1 MTNVQVVRPAL
12 LLLAAALSISQ
23 AIARPGAEH
32 ITWVLNTA
40 PPFHIVGGNYQN
52 QGFCDALMDAVD
64 DALPEYS
71 SSQLVMPQTRIG
83 LQFERNQNQCFPCM
97 IHRSNSDSATHVFT
111 QPTHIYRPHG
121 IITTP
126 ANATRMKL
134 LFGDPVPLSSLL
146 QRNDFTLGHPAG
158 RRFGALQ
165 PILDAYEGDD
175 SYRLLRTGEYATN
188 AILQMIKSGRIDYTI
203 DYASLHEYDRR
214 TASSELEFVQIA
226 ETQGQYVYG
235 AIGCT
240 NNSWGQQVVRDI
252 NTAMADIHQNAG
264 FMQSLRLW
272 FPSGNDDDYL
282 KLLKA
287 KVWHTR

>member
-1 MTNVQVVRPAL
+1 MTNVYVVRLAM

-40 PPFHIVGGNYQN
+40 PPFHIVGGNYQGE
-52 QGFCDALMDAVD
+52 GFCDALMDAVD
-64 DALPEYS
+64 EAMPQYN

-97 IHRSNSDSATHVFT
+97 IHRTNSDGATHVFT
-111 QPTHIYRPHG
+111 EPTHLYRPHG
-121 IITTP
+121 IITT
-126 ANATRMKL
+126 AQNATRMKI
-134 LFGDPVPLSSLL
+134 LFGDPVRLSSLL

-158 RRFGALQ
+158 RAFGALQ
-165 PILDAYEGDD
+165 PILDAHEGDD
-175 SYRLLRTGEYATN
+175 SYRLLRTGEYATT

-203 DYASLHEYDRR
+203 DYASLHEYNNR
-214 TASSELEFVQIA
+214 TSNGDLVFVEIA
-226 ETQGQYVYG
+226 ETQNQYVYG

-252 NTAMADIHQNAG
+252 NAAMADIHQNAS
-264 FMQSLRLW
+264 FIQSLRLW
-272 FPSGNDDDYL
+272 FPNYNDDDYL
-282 KLLKA
+282 KLLEE
-287 KVWHTR
+287 KVWQKR